1 MDKGEISPQIFLNRI
16 VFQKNEICN
25 NLDIFDDIDTGCDS
39 DNEIEDD
46 HDIQTQEEIVSNTP
60 VLQLM
65 PCCICMDRTS
75 EVLMHPCGHL
85 KVFADCWESML
96 NYYSEAMAKFL
107 DRDLAE
113 EYRPALRCPFCR
125 LEVTEHTKSIYT

>member
-16 VFQKNEICN
+16 VFQKNGICN
-25 NLDIFDDIDTGCDS
+25 NLDTFDDIDAGCDS
-39 DNEIEDD
+39 DEIEDE
-46 HDIQTQEEIVSNTP
+46 IQTQEENVSNTP

-85 KVFADCWESML
+85 KVCSDCWESML

-107 DRDLAE
+107 DRNLAD

-125 LEVTEHTKSIYT
+125 VEVTEHTTSIYT